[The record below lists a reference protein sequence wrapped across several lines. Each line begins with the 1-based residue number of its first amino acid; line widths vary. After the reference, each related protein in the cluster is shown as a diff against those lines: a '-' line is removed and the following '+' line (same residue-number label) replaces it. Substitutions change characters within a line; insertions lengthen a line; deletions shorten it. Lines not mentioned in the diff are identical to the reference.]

1 MNPETMDSKQTYSYQ
16 PIIIP
21 NIQNSDNSSLENKNQ
36 IQQTIPQKINIIQ
49 SNIPLNQKI
58 ILQNEYKFK
67 YLFRKCFRLII
78 LVVIFLLFFFS
89 NINNNNEKEKKHDFS
104 LIILIL
110 FIILL
115 LLSRISYEIIIH
127 LDFNSGLI
135 IFQENGLLKKKKE
148 IKFINEVYSIRINK
162 YSSCNRFKLETI
174 NLIGE
179 VNPLNIFGTGNS
191 YIFCC
196 KSLNE
201 IKKIINECNNIIKT
215 YHELNRINT
224 FNSINSNN
232 SISGTPVIS
241 IINFNQ

>member
-1 MNPETMDSKQTYSYQ
+1 MNPETINSKQTYSYQ

-104 LIILIL
+104 LIIFIL

-201 IKKIINECNNIIKT
+201 IKKIINGCNNIIKT

>member
-1 MNPETMDSKQTYSYQ
+1 MNPETINSKQTYSYQ

-21 NIQNSDNSSLENKNQ
+21 NIQNSDISSFENKNQ

-49 SNIPLNQKI
+49 PNIPLNQKI

-135 IFQENGLLKKKKE
+135 IFQENG
-148 IKFINEVYSIRINK
+148 
-162 YSSCNRFKLETI
+162 
-174 NLIGE
+174 
-179 VNPLNIFGTGNS
+179 
-191 YIFCC
+191 
-196 KSLNE
+196 
-201 IKKIINECNNIIKT
+201 
-215 YHELNRINT
+215 
-224 FNSINSNN
+224 
-232 SISGTPVIS
+232 
-241 IINFNQ
+241 